1 MGLGKLPYSRLEP
14 LIRKHLSSEEDE
26 ATAAL
31 IRRMRAARKRGY
43 LTASELEA
51 VCHWKSARVIGL
63 IRSNRPARVR
73 AATRSAL
80 ATRSEERRLESL
92 LELSGVG
99 VPMASALLM
108 LLDPKRYGVIDIR
121 AWQLLYA
128 TGTVRKNARGM
139 GFTVENWLEY
149 LTVLRRLARKFRV
162 SARDI
167 GRALFDIH
175 AKYQEGLLYGSGT
188 TPGPRRS

>member
-1 MGLGKLPYSRLEP
+1 
-14 LIRKHLSSEEDE
+14 
-26 ATAAL
+26 
-31 IRRMRAARKRGY
+31 
-43 LTASELEA
+43 
-51 VCHWKSARVIGL
+51 
-63 IRSNRPARVR
+63 
-73 AATRSAL
+73 
-80 ATRSEERRLESL
+80 
-92 LELSGVG
+92 
-99 VPMASALLM
+99 MASALLM